1 MDLNNGDFW
10 VTKMSF
16 EPIIVTMS
24 WLDPLYT
31 AFGFIMRM
39 LYDVFHNYGVVI
51 IIFTILLRAIM
62 IPLGVKQY
70 KGTIKQQGMSK
81 ELEDI
86 KRRYGNNKEEMQKAQ
101 QALYAKTG
109 FSPLAGCL
117 PSIVQL
123 IIIWPVYRIISAPL
137 VHIMGVSTDAI
148 GKLVDVN
155 GVKTA
160 TGLTKIVYD
169 MGLMNET
176 AAKSADIMNI
186 PIVNAL
192 NDSVEVLSKALS
204 QGLIKVSQ
212 LIDLDFLGMNLGLNP
227 TYKPDILFGK
237 DTMSMYLP
245 LLLIPI
251 LSVVTTWLSLKVSQ
265 WTAPNRK
272 QQLEDKERAK
282 KNPAK
287 NAQEAPD
294 PTAGM
299 TKSMTWFMPLFTLW
313 ITFTMPAA
321 MGLYW
326 VIGNIMSMVQQ
337 FLLYFLISKR
347 AEIKKIEAPKELV
360 TATTKNKK

>member
-1 MDLNNGDFW
+1 MHFTTECMVITMN
-10 VTKMSF
+10 F
-16 EPIIVTMS
+16 EPVIMS
-24 WLDPLYT
+24 MSLLDPLYA
-31 AFGFIMRM
+31 AFGFIMRV

-51 IIFTILLRAIM
+51 IIFTILIRAIM

-81 ELEDI
+81 ELEEI
-86 KRRYGNNKEEMQKAQ
+86 KRRYGSNKEELQKAQ

-123 IIIWPVYRIISAPL
+123 IVIWPVYRIISAPL
-137 VHIMGVSTDAI
+137 VHIMGVSADNI
-148 GKLVDVN
+148 GKLVVSKE
-155 GVKTA
+155 GVKTV
-160 TGLTKIVYD
+160 TGLTKILYD
-169 MGLMNET
+169 MGLMSEA
-176 AAKSADIMNI
+176 AAKQADIMNI

-204 QGLIKVSQ
+204 QGLIKVGQ
-212 LIDLDFLGMNLGLNP
+212 LIDLDFLGMNLGINP
-227 TYKPDILFGK
+227 TYKPDLLFGK
-237 DTMSMYLP
+237 EMSTYLP
-245 LLLIPI
+245 LLIIPI
-251 LSVVTTWLSLKVSQ
+251 LAVVTTWFSLKVSQ

-272 QQLEDKERAK
+272 QIQEDKERAK

-287 NAQEAPD
+287 NSQEPAD

-299 TKSMTWFMPLFTLW
+299 TKSMTYFMPLFTLW

-337 FLLYFLISKR
+337 YILFFLIAKR
-347 AEIKKIEAPKELV
+347 TEIKKVESLPGK
-360 TATTKNKK
+360 

>member
-1 MDLNNGDFW
+1 MN
-10 VTKMSF
+10 F
-16 EPIIVTMS
+16 EPILFSMS

-31 AFGFIMRM
+31 AFGFIMRI

-51 IIFTILLRAIM
+51 ILFTIIIRALL

-81 ELEDI
+81 DLEEI

-101 QALYAKTG
+101 QELYAKTG

-117 PSIVQL
+117 PSIIQL

-137 VHIMGVSTDAI
+137 VHIMGVKAADI
-148 GKLVDVN
+148 GN
-155 GVKTA
+155 A
-160 TGLTKIVYD
+160 SSGLAKIVHD
-169 MGLMNET
+169 MGLMT
-176 AAKSADIMNI
+176 DAAAKNAGMMNI
-186 PIVNAL
+186 PIINAM
-192 NDSVEVLSKALS
+192 NDNVEVLSKALS
-204 QGLIKVSQ
+204 QGLIKVNQ
-212 LIDLDFLGMNLGLNP
+212 LIDLNFLGMNLGLNP
-227 TYKPDILFGK
+227 TYKPALLFGEQ
-237 DTMSMYLP
+237 MSVYLP
-245 LLLIPI
+245 LLIIPI
-251 LSVVTTWLSLKVSQ
+251 LAVATTWASLKVSQ

-272 QQLEDKERAK
+272 QLQEEKERAK

-287 NAQEAPD
+287 NAQETPD

-299 TKSMTWFMPLFTLW
+299 TKSMTWFMPLFTLY

-337 FLLYFLISKR
+337 YVLFYLIAKR
-347 AEIKKIEAPKELV
+347 AEVKVVAPAGK
-360 TATTKNKK
+360 

>member
-1 MDLNNGDFW
+1 MNL
-10 VTKMSF
+10 
-16 EPIIVTMS
+16 EPIILTMS

-31 AFGFIMRM
+31 AFGFIMRL

-70 KGTIKQQGMSK
+70 KSTIKQQGMSK
-81 ELEDI
+81 DLEDI
-86 KRRYGNNKEEMQKAQ
+86 KRRYGNNKEELQKAQ
-101 QALYAKTG
+101 QELYSKSG

-137 VHIMGVSTDAI
+137 VHIMGVSTAAI
-148 GKLVDVN
+148 GTFVETN
-155 GVKTA
+155 GVKTV
-160 TGLTKIVYD
+160 TGLTKILYD
-169 MGLMNET
+169 LGLMDAA
-176 AAKSADIMNI
+176 AAKNAGMMNI

-192 NDSVEVLSKALS
+192 NDNVEVVSKALS
-204 QGLIKVSQ
+204 QGLIKVNQ
-212 LIDLDFLGMNLGLNP
+212 LINLDFLGMNLGLNP
-227 TYKPDILFGK
+227 TYKPSLLFGSE
-237 DTMSMYLP
+237 MSSYLP
-245 LLLIPI
+245 LLIIPI
-251 LSVVTTWLSLKVSQ
+251 LAVVTTWLSLKVSQ

-272 QQLEDKERAK
+272 QQLEDAERAK

-287 NAQEAPD
+287 NAQKPAD

-299 TKSMTWFMPLFTLW
+299 TKSMTWFMPIFTLW

-337 FLLYFLISKR
+337 YILYYLIAKR
-347 AEIKKIEAPKELV
+347 SEIKTVEPAKELKLV
-360 TATTKNKK
+360 AKTK

>member
-1 MDLNNGDFW
+1 M
-10 VTKMSF
+10 VIKMSF
-16 EPIIVTMS
+16 EPVIISMAS
-24 WLDPLYT
+24 WLDPLYS
-31 AFGFIMRM
+31 AFGFIMRT

-81 ELEDI
+81 DLEEI
-86 KRRYGNNKEEMQKAQ
+86 KRKYGNNKEELAKAQ

-137 VHIMGVSTDAI
+137 VHIMGVSVEQI
-148 GKLVDVN
+148 GKLVEKD

-169 MGLMNET
+169 MGLMPEA
-176 AAKSADIMNI
+176 AAKQADIMNI
-186 PIVNAL
+186 QIVNAL

-204 QGLIKVSQ
+204 QGLIKINQ

-227 TYKPDILFGK
+227 TYKPDMLFGK
-237 DTMSMYLP
+237 ETMSTYLP
-245 LLLIPI
+245 LLIIPI
-251 LSVVTTWLSLKVSQ
+251 LAVITTWLSLRVSQ

-287 NAQEAPD
+287 SAQEPQD
-294 PTAGM
+294 PTASM

-337 FLLYFLISKR
+337 YILFFLIAKR
-347 AEIKKIEAPKELV
+347 AEVKKVEPAK
-360 TATTKNKK
+360 

>member
-1 MDLNNGDFW
+1 MI
-10 VTKMSF
+10 F
-16 EPIIVTMS
+16 EPVIISMS

-31 AFGFIMRM
+31 AFGFIIRV

-70 KGTIKQQGMSK
+70 KSTIKQQGMSK
-81 ELEDI
+81 DLEDI
-86 KRRYGNNKEEMQKAQ
+86 KRRYANNKEEMQKAQ

-137 VHIMGVSTDAI
+137 VHIMGVSVAAI
-148 GKLVDVN
+148 GSLIDKD
-155 GVKTA
+155 GVKTV

-169 MGLMNET
+169 AGLMTEISAKN
-176 AAKSADIMNI
+176 AAIMNI

-192 NDSVEVLSKALS
+192 NDNVEILTKALN
-204 QGLIKVSQ
+204 QGLIKIGQ
-212 LIDLDFLGMNLGLNP
+212 LIDFNFLGLNLGLNP
-227 TYKPDILFGK
+227 TYKPAILFGPE
-237 DTMSMYLP
+237 MSKYLP
-245 LLLIPI
+245 LLIIPV

-272 QQLEDKERAK
+272 KQLEDKERAK

-287 NAQEAPD
+287 NAQETPD

-299 TKSMTWFMPLFTLW
+299 TKGMVWFMPLFTLW

-337 FLLYFLISKR
+337 YLLYSLISKR
-347 AEIKKIEAPKELV
+347 AEIVKVDV
-360 TATTKNKK
+360 TK

>member
-1 MDLNNGDFW
+1 MVKGMN
-10 VTKMSF
+10 F
-16 EPIIVTMS
+16 EPILLTMS
-24 WLDPLYT
+24 WLDPLYA
-31 AFGFIMRM
+31 AFGFVMRS
-39 LYDVFHNYGVVI
+39 LYDVFHNYGIVI
-51 IIFTILLRAIM
+51 IIFTIMLRAIM

-81 ELEDI
+81 ELEEI
-86 KRRYGNNKEEMQKAQ
+86 KRKYGTNKEEMQKAQ

-137 VHIMGVSTDAI
+137 VHIMGVSTEQI

-169 MGLMNET
+169 LGLMTEA
-176 AAKSADIMNI
+176 AAKSANIMNI

-204 QGLIKVSQ
+204 QGLIKVGQ

-237 DTMSMYLP
+237 DTMAKYLP
-245 LLLIPI
+245 LLIIPI
-251 LSVVTTWLSLKVSQ
+251 LAVITTWASLKVSQ

-272 QQLEDKERAK
+272 QLLEAKERAK

-287 NAQEAPD
+287 NAQETPD

-299 TKSMTWFMPLFTLW
+299 TKSMTYFMPLFTLW

-337 FLLYFLISKR
+337 YLLYFLISKR
-347 AEIKKIEAPKELV
+347 AEVKQVAITKDTNIKDTNIKLAAKS
-360 TATTKNKK
+360 K

>member
-1 MDLNNGDFW
+1 MNL
-10 VTKMSF
+10 
-16 EPIIVTMS
+16 EPIILTMS

-31 AFGFIMRM
+31 AFGYVMRL
-39 LYDVFHNYGVVI
+39 LYDVFQNYGVVI
-51 IIFTILLRAIM
+51 IIFTILLRAVM

-70 KGTIKQQGMSK
+70 KSTIAQQGMSK
-81 ELEDI
+81 ELEEI
-86 KRRYGNNKEEMQKAQ
+86 KRRYGSNKEELQKAQ
-101 QALYAKTG
+101 QALYAQKG

-117 PSIVQL
+117 PSIIQL

-137 VHIMGVSTDAI
+137 VHIMGVSTANI
-148 GKLVDVN
+148 GTFVEAN
-155 GVKTA
+155 GTKVV

-169 MGLMNET
+169 LGLMT
-176 AAKSADIMNI
+176 DAAAKSTGIMNI

-192 NDSVEVLSKALS
+192 NDNVEVLSKALN

-227 TYKPDILFGK
+227 TYKPDLLFGSE
-237 DTMSMYLP
+237 MSTYLP

-272 QQLEDKERAK
+272 QLKEEAERAK

-287 NAQEAPD
+287 NAQKAPD

-299 TKSMTWFMPLFTLW
+299 TKGMTWFMPLFTLW

-337 FLLYFLISKR
+337 YILYFLIAKR
-347 AEIKKIEAPKELV
+347 SEVQTVEAPKQLK
-360 TATTKNKK
+360 TAVKTK